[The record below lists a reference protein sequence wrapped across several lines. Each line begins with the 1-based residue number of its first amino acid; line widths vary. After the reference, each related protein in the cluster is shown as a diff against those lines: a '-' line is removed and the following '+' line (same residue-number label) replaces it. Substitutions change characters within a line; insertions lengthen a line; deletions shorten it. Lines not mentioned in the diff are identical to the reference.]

1 MQILLRTPG
10 GLVDRG
16 KQFLH
21 LVVCTVQLLP
31 VNPSLIKEVGQFI
44 NQKQGAPVFGLVLIP
59 DGEFFHIL
67 HVSMIPRMQKDQ
79 DGGLHCPACRL
90 HQGADLVVRA
100 APPRTL
106 LIAGGCSVV
115 AFTPP
120 EVAVVGR
127 LNDHCNPFPCGLIAD
142 LRKFARLVALLHNHD
157 DAAQPPGQG
166 VLHVAE
172 HPARHLQEGPDECR
186 FSPAGCKWD
195 YGHRPR
201 GSLEHGLNRNPKLI

>member
-67 HVSMIPRMQKDQ
+67 HVSMIPRMQKNQ

-90 HQGADLVVRA
+90 HQGA

-115 AFTPP
+115 AVTPP
-120 EVAVVGR
+120 EVGVIGR
-127 LNDHCNPFPCGLIAD
+127 LNNYCNPFPGGLIAE
-142 LRKFARLVALLHNHD
+142 LHKLMCLVALLHNHD

-186 FSPAGCKWD
+186 FSPAGCK
-195 YGHRPR
+195 
-201 GSLEHGLNRNPKLI
+201 RNHSY